1 MGAVSR
7 GRMSAGG
14 LIGVFTAEKRF
25 RPVALFVAEA
35 EAIAAAVFQ
44 KRRPAG
50 EAGFVARLGRDA
62 LGSRSRFSALAAEK
76 RAHIVDGLRVMI
88 ILSRHNYTSL
98 AQKCHQARLLPYIRR
113 MLVVL
118 HAGGAYHLPAR
129 RAEIIASAGRAV
141 NSAAL
146 IFVYKHRSSA
156 ISIIEGRRFL

>member
-7 GRMSAGG
+7 GRISTGG

-62 LGSRSRFSALAAEK
+62 LAADHVSALAAEK

-88 ILSRHNYTSL
+88 ILSRHKN
-98 AQKCHQARLLPYIRR
+98 
-113 MLVVL
+113 
-118 HAGGAYHLPAR
+118 HLPCTKMP
-129 RAEIIASAGRAV
+129 S
-141 NSAAL
+141 SAA
-146 IFVYKHRSSA
+146 SSVHQEDA
-156 ISIIEGRRFL
+156 CGITRGRRISFTGAPVQRL